1 MSGAPITARRELRLA
16 VLAALKNVPSAKD
29 IASPGD
35 WTTQLANL
43 PAVQV
48 RAPRGSKEPLGRG
61 APSYTSTILIEIETK
76 VLGKSGAEAQ
86 DLLEALDAEVEV
98 ALLTNHAF
106 VAMTQQLSF
115 DIESEV
121 NADGRHHYG
130 GSKWSIRCEVAEA
143 FDPIYDAPAAVQ
155 PVAVSFD
162 GMNVHADLVNVFDA
176 NGAYTGAVFP
186 AAVLP
191 APRGAG
197 PDGRDEGGLS
207 INFPH

>member
-16 VLAALKNVPSAKD
+16 VLAALKNVTSAKD
-29 IASPGD
+29 VASPGD
-35 WTTQLANL
+35 WTTQLASL
-43 PAVQV
+43 PALQV
-48 RAPRGSKEPLGRG
+48 RVPRGSKEPLSRG

-76 VLGKSGAEAQ
+76 VLGKTGAEAQ

-98 ALLTNHAF
+98 ALLTNHAL
-106 VAMTQQLSF
+106 VAMAQQFSI
-115 DIESEV
+115 DIDSEV

-130 GSKWSIRCEVAEA
+130 GSKWSIRCEVVEV
-143 FDPIYDAPAAVQ
+143 FDPIYDAPDAVQ
-155 PVAVSFD
+155 PVAPPLD
-162 GMNVHADLVNVFDA
+162 GMNAHVDLVNVYDA
-176 NGAYTGAVFP
+176 SGAYPGAAFP
-186 AAVLP
+186 AAVVP